1 MILAFR
7 KIAALFLVVFII
19 LVSSGCEIN
28 KKTVQQVNKESV
40 STLKVKNLDNFK
52 EKTISYTK
60 SSELLPNPA
69 INNISYNI
77 QEYYNSNKK
86 EYQYVLNLKS
96 NPLTEVQKGINI
108 IPYNV
113 IKFSVG
119 ALQNKETN
127 TFIKSVSSPMFI
139 KFINSYIS
147 DGSYYLFSANK
158 PIKATEFQVEG
169 IFVNAVAFDNK
180 KVGEETY
187 RYISNSKESLM
198 TE

>member
-1 MILAFR
+1 MKLAFR
-7 KIAALFLVVFII
+7 KIAAFFLAVCII
-19 LVSSGCEIN
+19 LVSTGCETT
-28 KKTVQQVNKESV
+28 KTTDRQVSKESV
-40 STLKVKNLDNFK
+40 SILKVTNLYNFK
-52 EKTISYTK
+52 EKISYTK
-60 SSELLPNPA
+60 SKELLSNSA
-69 INNISYNI
+69 INNINYNI
-77 QEYYNSNKK
+77 QEYYSDNKK

-96 NPLTEVQKGINI
+96 NPLTDEQKEINI

-139 KFINSYIS
+139 KFNNSYIN
-147 DGSYYLFSANK
+147 DGSYYLFSSK
-158 PIKATEFQVEG
+158 RPIKATEFQLEG
-169 IFVNAVAFDNK
+169 ILNVVAIKNK

-187 RYISNSKESLM
+187 RYISNLNIGLI